1 MERPPL
7 ACGHTLGDLSSA
19 SLRLP
24 HPRLRRMKHAL
35 TVLLLLSLGATL
47 RASPLPLR
55 AGEQLVY
62 KVSWAIFPGAGEIRI
77 DATAPPAE
85 SPRLSVVTT
94 TVTRGLAKAL
104 MYFDARAESVFDLQ
118 TGQLLTIHEK
128 STQRSKV
135 QEHVVTFDYTKREA
149 TYQKLVPPELPRPQ
163 AIPLGEPSDLIMA
176 LLQTRHWDMKV
187 GDKRDALVLF
197 DDDFYELTIHAVREE
212 QVTTKLGTFKT
223 LVMEPRMDKT
233 PPKGMFK
240 RGSTARVWIAQDERK
255 LPLQFQVEFKVGT
268 GTARL
273 ESHRPPPDAKDPR
286 P

>member
-1 MERPPL
+1 
-7 ACGHTLGDLSSA
+7 
-19 SLRLP
+19 
-24 HPRLRRMKHAL
+24 MKHAL
-35 TVLLLLSLGATL
+35 TLIFLLSLSAAL

-62 KVSWAIFPGAGEIRI
+62 KVSWAVFPGAGEIKI
-77 DATAPPAE
+77 DAATPPA
-85 SPRLSVVTT
+85 SPEQLAVVTT

-104 MYFDARAESVFDLQ
+104 MYFEARAESIFDLK

-135 QEHVVTFDYTKREA
+135 QEHVATFDYTKREA
-149 TYQKLVPPELPRPQ
+149 TYKKLVPAEEPRPQ
-163 AIPLGEPSDLIMA
+163 TIPAGEPSDLIMA
-176 LLQTRHWDMKV
+176 LLQTRHWNLKV
-187 GDKRDALVLF
+187 GEKRDALVLF

-212 QVTTKLGTFKT
+212 KITTKLGTFNT

-240 RGSTARVWIAQDERK
+240 RGSTARVWIAQDERR
-255 LPLQFQVEFKVGT
+255 LPVQFQVEFKVGT

-273 ESHRPPPDAKDPR
+273 ESHRPPPDAQNPR